1 MYLQQG
7 IMCLLLSI
15 LIHHGNDNF
24 MGVTDFT
31 VDIDLFPRIRF
42 FTFYK

>member
-7 IMCLLLSI
+7 IMCLLLI
-15 LIHHGNDNF
+15 LMYHGNDNF

-31 VDIDLFPRIRF
+31 DIDLFPQTYLF
-42 FTFYK
+42 V